1 MNSLPQ
7 VKKFL
12 KEDAEFYNIPVE
24 YSGGDPV
31 LLLFDENN
39 VQVKKYNLVGLDR
52 FNIIMLLEEE
62 LKLKRYTE
70 EELKILKKAKKIKR
84 KKEKTNN
91 EAKTSD
97 L

>member
-1 MNSLPQ
+1 

-31 LLLFDENN
+31 LLLFDDKDIL
-39 VQVKKYNLVGLDR
+39 VKKYNLVGYDR
-52 FNIIMLLEEE
+52 FNIIMLLEKD
-62 LKLKRYTE
+62 LKFPRYTE
-70 EELKILKKAKKIKR
+70 EELVDIRRGIKPKR
-84 KKEKTNN
+84 K
-91 EAKTSD
+91 SD

>member
-1 MNSLPQ
+1 M
-7 VKKFL
+7 KKFL

-62 LKLKRYTE
+62 LKFKRYTE
-70 EELKILKKAKKIKR
+70 EELKVLKTKKPKR
-84 KKEKTNN
+84 KKEKTQN
-91 EAKTSD
+91 EAKKND